1 MVLFRNNLI
10 WRLYV
15 LICMVT
21 ECLSLELYGVILCII
36 LVLFFEDFL

>member
-21 ECLSLELYGVILCII
+21 ESLSLELYGIILCII
-36 LVLFFEDFL
+36 LVLFFEDLL

>member
-21 ECLSLELYGVILCII
+21 ERLSLELYGVILCII